1 MFSNNQSGRSP
12 VATGTGVARSRPR
25 RMSLWATAV
34 ATLGLGLGLSAPA
47 NADDSDDS
55 DVVAPV
61 IITGGP
67 LIEIPGT
74 IQLPAGS
81 VPLPAG
87 AYPDPAAPPVK
98 IQGEGPPPKFFM
110 YPDGSVV
117 PSWQGDGDK
126 TVELYRTTELKWAA
140 IDNRQRIWVFDPRT
154 QSVERV
160 SARPPKLTVN
170 SPTRAQ
176 PSTCA
181 YQFLG
186 CK

>member
-98 IQGEGPPPKFFM
+98 IQGEPRPPTFVVNPNN
-110 YPDGSVV
+110 GSVGV
-117 PSWQGDGDK
+117 TWPHGVS
-126 TVELYRTTELKWAA
+126 ESESYRTPNGKWVF
-140 IDNRQRIWVFDPRT
+140 IDNLQRIWVYDT
-154 QSVERV
+154 ASSTTERV
-160 SARPPKLTVN
+160 SARPPKLTAN
-170 SPTRAQ
+170 SPTHAQ